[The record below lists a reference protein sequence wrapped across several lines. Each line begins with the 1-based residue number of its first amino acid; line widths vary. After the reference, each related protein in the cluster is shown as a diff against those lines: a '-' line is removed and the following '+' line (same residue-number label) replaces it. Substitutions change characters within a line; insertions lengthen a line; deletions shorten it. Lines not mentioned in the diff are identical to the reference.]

1 MKLRSRAAHRYAQA
15 LHDLA
20 TGDAAL
26 EAVGADLVKI
36 QSDLAG
42 SGDLRGFIGN
52 YRYASA
58 RRMQTLEAL
67 FSARVHPLV
76 WRFIRFLESKR
87 RLGLLDEICADFKA
101 QEERRQGILRGRLT
115 SAFALSSDDVKDI
128 ALQAGSRIR
137 KQLILE
143 TEENPELL
151 GGCRLQVGDTV
162 YDFSLAAR
170 LRMIRQTMMAG

>member
-20 TGDAAL
+20 TGAAVL
-26 EAVGADLVKI
+26 EVVGGDLTSI
-36 QSDLAG
+36 QKDLEG
-42 SGDLRGFIGN
+42 SGDLRVFMGN
-52 YRYASA
+52 YRHASA
-58 RRMQTLEAL
+58 RRAETLEAL
-67 FSARVHPLV
+67 FAARVHPLV

-87 RLGLLDEICADFKA
+87 RLGLLGEICLDFKE

-115 SAFALSSDDVKDI
+115 SAFPLTAGQVQDI
-128 ALQAGSRIR
+128 AVQAGSRIS

-143 TEENPELL
+143 TEENPGLL

-162 YDFSLAAR
+162 YDFSLAAQ